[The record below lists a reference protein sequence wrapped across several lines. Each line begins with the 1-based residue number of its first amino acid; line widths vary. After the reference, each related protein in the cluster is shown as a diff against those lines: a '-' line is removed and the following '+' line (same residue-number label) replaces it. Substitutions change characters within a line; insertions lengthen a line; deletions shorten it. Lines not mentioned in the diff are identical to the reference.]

1 MGFAQGC
8 FSAVRSLVARQPVT
22 NLEKNMKRGSSS
34 LSSSSSPSLLLPP
47 SSSSLFLLEN
57 GGGAY
62 GGIHEFW
69 GGRGA

>member
-22 NLEKNMKRGSSS
+22 NLEKNMKRGH
-34 LSSSSSPSLLLPP
+34 LPSLLLPP

-57 GGGAY
+57 GGGTY